1 MIPVSHTVVHDG
13 TWGFRNHG
21 WMGASDKCAMQ
32 SMQLRSPFGGSAPL
46 VPFCLAW
53 SLWGPDVAHLDCW
66 TGL

>member
-1 MIPVSHTVVHDG
+1 MIPVSHTVVVHDG

-21 WMGASDKCAMQ
+21 WIG
-32 SMQLRSPFGGSAPL
+32 PFGGSAPL
-46 VPFCLAW
+46 VPFRLAWSW